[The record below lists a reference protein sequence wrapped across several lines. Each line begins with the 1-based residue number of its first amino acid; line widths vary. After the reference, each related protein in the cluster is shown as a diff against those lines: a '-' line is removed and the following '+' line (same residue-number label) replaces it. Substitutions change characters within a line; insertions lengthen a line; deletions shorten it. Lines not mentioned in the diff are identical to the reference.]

1 MNVKFN
7 RQGCLEKVLK
17 WISNDNIT
25 DYMAQHQKDANA
37 SELLQYFQN
46 VINWVENI
54 FPKYFS
60 DMK

>member
-1 MNVKFN
+1 
-7 RQGCLEKVLK
+7 
-17 WISNDNIT
+17 
-25 DYMAQHQKDANA
+25 MAQHQNDSNA
-37 SELLQYFQN
+37 SELWQYFQN